1 MVLEQEETE
10 EVLRQLEASRLEQ
23 LADID
28 RNIAETNEQMKL
40 VSEAEKD
47 LEVSRYS

>member
-1 MVLEQEETE
+1 MVVEQEETE

-28 RNIAETNEQMKL
+28 KNIAETDEQIKL
-40 VSEAEKD
+40 ASETEED
-47 LEVSRYS
+47 LEVSRY